1 MYRIGMSAMIE
12 RIRALGAAADGAVM
26 VEFSIFA
33 TLLLTV
39 TCGMVDFS
47 MALYQWNAAAKAV
60 ELGARLAAVS
70 DPVAS
75 DITTISGIGGGV
87 NPGDPMPYFKRVCSG
102 ATQSC
107 SNGGTY
113 SATAMN
119 TLVYGR
125 GKTVCGSLASG
136 QLAAMCDVYPG
147 LTGNNV
153 TITYEQTGLG
163 FAGKPGGPSPTI
175 TVEITGLTFDFV
187 FLNGLLGLAPINM
200 PTMRTTITGEDLST
214 AGS

>member
-1 MYRIGMSAMIE
+1 MSAMTQ
-12 RIRALGAAADGAVM
+12 RVRSFGAATDGAVM
-26 VEFSIFA
+26 VEFSIIA

-47 MALYQWNAAAKAV
+47 LALYQWNAASKAV
-60 ELGARLAAVS
+60 QLGARLAAVS
-70 DPVAS
+70 DPIAT
-75 DITTISGIGGGV
+75 DITDISGVGGGV
-87 NPGDPMPYFKRVCSG
+87 NPGDAMPYFKRVCSG
-102 ATQSC
+102 STQSC

-125 GKTVCGSLASG
+125 GKTACGSVAYG
-136 QLAAMCDVYPG
+136 QLAAMCDVYSG
-147 LTGNNV
+147 LTRSNV

-163 FAGKPGGPSPTI
+163 FAGKPGGPVPTI
-175 TVEITGLTFDFV
+175 TVEITGLTFDFF
-187 FLNGLLGLAPINM
+187 FLNGLLGLAPMNM

-214 AGS
+214 TGS